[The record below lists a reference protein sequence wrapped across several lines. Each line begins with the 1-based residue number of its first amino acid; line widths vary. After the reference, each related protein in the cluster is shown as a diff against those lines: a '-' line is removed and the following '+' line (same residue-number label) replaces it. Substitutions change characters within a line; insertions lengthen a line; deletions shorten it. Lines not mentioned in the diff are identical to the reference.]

1 MYYDYGNKILFL
13 FACIYFKKSANLYQN
28 KWKLRHVL

>member
-1 MYYDYGNKILFL
+1 MYYDYSNKIFL

-28 KWKLRHVL
+28 NVL